1 MNKRPLLAAF
11 VVIIILAVGGV
22 LVAKHFSSDDKAA
35 STTTSSSNMSSMDM
49 NNDTSQSSTSGD
61 ANSSQA
67 VATDKID
74 ITNYAF
80 SPANATVKVGT
91 TVTWTNKDAVGHTV
105 TSDDGSD
112 GGLDSKLLNQG
123 ETYTKTFDKAG
134 TFTYHC
140 TAHPYMKGTI
150 TVTE

>member
-1 MNKRPLLAAF
+1 MSKGWI
-11 VVIIILAVGGV
+11 VGIIIAVILLVGGS
-22 LVAKHFSSDDKAA
+22 LALANMSSKDSDK
-35 STTTSSSNMSSMDM
+35 STSSTSDTSSMDM
-49 NNDTSQSSTSGD
+49 NKDTSSTANSGD
-61 ANSSQA
+61 ANSSKA

-74 ITNYAF
+74 IANYAF

-123 ETYTKTFDKAG
+123 DTYSMTFSKAG

-140 TAHPYMKGTI
+140 TAHPYMKGTV

>member
-1 MNKRPLLAAF
+1 MSKGWIVGIIVAVILLVGGSLLLANM
-11 VVIIILAVGGV
+11 
-22 LVAKHFSSDDKAA
+22 SSNDSNKD
-35 STTTSSSNMSSMDM
+35 TTSSSDMSSMDM
-49 NNDTSQSSTSGD
+49 NKDTSSSADSGD
-61 ANSSQA
+61 ANSSEA

-112 GGLDSKLLNQG
+112 GGMDSKILNQG
-123 ETYTKTFDKAG
+123 DTYTMTFSKVG

-140 TAHPYMKGTI
+140 TPHPYMKGTI